1 MYIIRFLILY
11 RWLKKKMTEID
22 VVQVELRSKIVEGLM
37 VSDKVGEVKFI
48 RLDKLESE
56 GIK

>member
-1 MYIIRFLILY
+1 
-11 RWLKKKMTEID
+11 MTDID
-22 VVQVELRSKIVEGLM
+22 VVQVELRSKMVEGLM

-48 RLDKLESE
+48 RLDKLASE